1 MRLLSWLYSQSG
13 YCASDDIQGLIAL
26 SGQGVGR
33 EIYLTSP
40 EWTRS
45 TPRTKGDAHCL
56 ATYWLYV
63 AKRRADSQDEKE
75 AEGYLL
81 RSAGLLGRTEPSYG
95 ALSYAIEQ
103 IRKSGLNKEDTEQLI
118 KILSRAKTGVT
129 VSYVVAYGVP
139 VAAVSALALYLRAK
153 K

>member
-1 MRLLSWLYSQSG
+1 
-13 YCASDDIQGLIAL
+13 L
-26 SGQGVGR
+26 SGQSVSR
-33 EIYLTSP
+33 EVYVTSP

-45 TPRTKGDAHCL
+45 IPSTKEDAKCL

-81 RSAGLLGRTEPSYG
+81 RSAGLLHKADPSYG
-95 ALSYAIEQ
+95 SLSYAIAQ
-103 IRKSGLNKEDTEQLI
+103 IKKSGLNKEDTEQLT
-118 KILSRAKTGVT
+118 KILSRAKRGVT
-129 VSYVVAYGVP
+129 VSYSVSYGIP
-139 VAAVSALALYLRAK
+139 VAAVAALAFYLRYK